1 VKGHSELLACFISF
15 VRHKRHAVFKN
26 EFRDGGAPP
35 ARCHRGQR
43 LNDRLYGGVETTMQR
58 PSVNASAPSL
68 PDSAAFAGGE
78 RTSGRS
84 AQNTLITC
92 SWAAPQRVPVYLSY
106 QRL

>member
-1 VKGHSELLACFISF
+1 MACFISF

-43 LNDRLYGGVETTMQR
+43 LSERLYGGVETTMQR
-58 PSVNASAPSL
+58 PSVKASAPSL

-84 AQNTLITC
+84 AQTILIMC
-92 SWAAPQRVPVYLSY
+92 SCGSAARACRRTKDFELMVVQA
-106 QRL
+106 